1 MCLQS
6 KIFLFLEISLDSNTL
21 YTICFILHLYENLI
35 EIDLSYNNIT
45 EKGIIYL
52 SEIIYQNKLG
62 KIKKLI
68 LGANSINDKGF
79 TVFCN
84 SINEISMKNLGFLKI
99 NGKKLDKIDNM
110 ISNIG
115 FSSLY
120 NMISK
125 NSEIKLIDL
134 DISSIDL

>member
-84 SINEISMKNLGFLKI
+84 SINEISMKNLSFLKI